1 VSDLGR
7 CYQRNE
13 AWYLDYRDH
22 RGNRVRTVAQG
33 VRNRRQAEKLL
44 ATREAQES
52 WIENQIAL
60 GLYDG
65 RHNHVE
71 VEPLLEAY
79 LMHTVA
85 TKRYATAFAW
95 REALA
100 DTVGAFEREAKG
112 RESRAWPPRQETALG
127 DLKAI
132 RKAFVRGPLD
142 VGYVDEIT
150 PARIE
155 AWIAARRGSYQGRTL
170 ILRVKVLKAFLNWA
184 VREGRIRSNPIQAV
198 QTGLR
203 PAQGRWRALTPEEAR
218 ALLDASP
225 EPYRTMWLAF
235 LTTGMRHGELVKLT
249 WPDVSFP
256 TNTIRV
262 RQETCKTHR
271 QRDIPMHHELRERLL
286 ALWREGKDP
295 EGPVFPNANG
305 KPWTENLDARFR
317 ACLRKAGIGPRVV
330 KEGRAW
336 WLLDVD
342 RTGRPVREELPG
354 AMTRSE
360 AEAALRERLS
370 RRPRP
375 RVVVHSLRHTFA
387 TELIRE
393 GANPKVVSDLLGHS
407 TVQMTLQ
414 TYAHVW
420 PQDRET
426 AIAKLSFGTKLAQG
440 TRVESQ
446 VLGKTGT
453 YEN

>member
-1 VSDLGR
+1 LGR
-7 CYQRNE
+7 CYQRNK

-22 RGNRVRTVAQG
+22 RGNRVRTVAEG
-33 VRNRRQAEKLL
+33 TRNRREAAKAL
-44 ATREAQES
+44 AARESQES
-52 WIENQIAL
+52 WIQNQIAL

-71 VEPLLEAY
+71 IEPLLEGY

-100 DTVGAFEREAKG
+100 DTVGGFEREANE
-112 RESRAWPPRQETALG
+112 RESRAWPPRQETELD

-142 VGYVDEIT
+142 VGRVDEIT

-155 AWIAARRGSYQGRTL
+155 AWTAARKGSYQARTL
-170 ILRVKVLKAFLNWA
+170 ILRVNVLKAFLNWA
-184 VREGRIRSNPIQAV
+184 VREGRIRSNPIQGV
-198 QTGLR
+198 RTGLR
-203 PAQGRWRALTPEEAR
+203 AAQGRWRALTPGEAR
-218 ALLDASP
+218 ALLAASA
-225 EPYRTMWLAF
+225 EPYRTIWLAF
-235 LTTGMRHGELVKLT
+235 LTTGMRHGELAKLT
-249 WPDVSFP
+249 WPDVSFS

-262 RQETCKTHR
+262 RQETCKTHG
-271 QRDIPMHHELRERLL
+271 QRDIPMHPELRGRLL
-286 ALWREGKDP
+286 ALWREAKDT

-330 KEGRAW
+330 KERQGLG
-336 WLLDVD
+336 LLDTD
-342 RTGRPVREELPG
+342 RTGRPVREELPR
-354 AMTRSE
+354 AKTRRE
-360 AEAALRERLS
+360 AEAELRERSS

-375 RVVVHSLRHTFA
+375 RVVIHSLRHTFA

-420 PQDRET
+420 PQDREA
-426 AIAKLSFGTKLAQG
+426 AIGRLNFGTKLAQG
-440 TRVESQ
+440 TEGESQ
-446 VLGKTGT
+446 VLDKTGT